1 MLELNEHHGWLCL
14 PPLLRRRFTLPQLI
28 SRRAHSA
35 LWRVWDS
42 ERRRFVALKSF
53 HDLTPE
59 LLHALKYEYRLGH
72 YFTHPNLVKMHEL
85 FVDER
90 VWTAAFTMSWA
101 EGDEPAAYVWRTGQQ
116 EKGFTEQD
124 REDHVTQPFDANLAI
139 EGSIALRVTPS
150 TGELPAVPLD
160 TERFNQ
166 VTSQLFDALAYLHDH
181 HFVHGDIKPANLRV
195 DGSGMLQLIDFGQAG
210 HMELQPNRLTHWTPR
225 YAAPEHHRA
234 RSEGGATPI
243 TPASDLYSAGA
254 MLYELAT
261 RRSFDQRT
269 RKSAHH
275 RKRVLERA
283 GLEEWSVQAI
293 LSALEPSPEDRPS
306 TSVLRRWFAL
316 RRLTPAP
323 PSALASPAPS
333 PLIGRDQDVEDGLDA
348 LTNKDLRGVVF
359 YGESGI
365 GKSTLLYL
373 LTQRFLK
380 QTGGHIAGGACRV
393 DEHIPFRSADLVA
406 ESLVNI
412 LLAMPRKRRTE
423 VIEGIDPAPLTRL
436 FSAFR
441 RVFPPTPDPR
451 EPLTPHYTAPY
462 LHHAARQF
470 RLLCEAC
477 AQTSPLLVL
486 IDDLQWCDRES
497 WFLLRE
503 LTRLPTTSNI
513 RLLLSLRT
521 SDPETIDETL
531 IADIREERGLRWQA
545 LQGLSREDARQL
557 FAFHLRRSPDE
568 LPNELSEGILDL
580 CQGSPLFVTWCARWA
595 RLGNL
600 DLERED
606 LTLSR
611 FTSDL
616 FADLS
621 PAQQDALVLLALD
634 GRGLRERALQH
645 AVPSLTPEELDTLE
659 RFRVVS
665 RERTLQRTT
674 INLVHLRLGERLLR
688 TLSRDYMDR
697 VALTLAEAL
706 AVHHPEDP
714 ERLADAWVRVGYNKR
729 AARAYLVAARKAM
742 HDLAAPRAVELYERA
757 FLWSTRPAIEA
768 ELDGYIQALEVSGQP
783 NRAARLLA
791 GQADKSAGRLSW
803 QQRMRAA
810 ENYAASGDVQS
821 ARAAFYTLITELNGR
836 PWRRTKRQQVRIVTS
851 RLLPLWRT
859 LQRAIRGSEPASARR
874 DALALA
880 YCGAANHLGNLDI
893 LEALF
898 YQGEALR
905 LQSRYVSPDIEGA
918 IFATEHAAVSLFGQL
933 VAPYTRFVKARAR
946 QAQLQCGQE
955 STSQWIHHQWMLGS
969 AMMAIGRFVETE
981 SSFRHVVDT
990 FHAQGGA
997 TPASGTFSTFLLTAA
1012 MVKRGRLREAVTE
1025 AERVLSLLDQKLDAF
1040 HHQLYTHRVLYLVA
1054 LADGEPERAKTYV
1067 DPSASPLRS
1076 MKGNMHKP
1084 WRLYAQADIALYQR
1098 DGKLGCELLLREL
1111 PDFLASG
1118 YGVSTMLLGD
1128 YAFALARCLLL
1139 LRLDGEALHS
1149 RLASTGVKLAS
1160 TLLSAVPSDMHGA
1173 FRAAIELELALQ
1185 DHDLSAAERHNRT
1198 LQRHA
1203 RASGLDM
1210 LRHCAWHALERHG
1223 VRMPTNEAHAWLE
1236 RERIADPERF
1246 ISVFFPSHC
1255 SPRSA

>member
-1 MLELNEHHGWLCL
+1 MLQ
-14 PPLLRRRFTLPQLI
+14 RRFTLPQLV
-28 SRRAHSA
+28 SMRSHSA
-35 LWRVWDS
+35 LWRVWDT

-53 HDLTPE
+53 HELTPE
-59 LLHALKYEYRLGH
+59 LLHGLKYEYRLGH

-90 VWTAAFTMSWA
+90 ARTAAFTMSWA
-101 EGDEPAAYVWRTGQQ
+101 EGDEPAAYVWNTIRTD
-116 EKGFTEQD
+116 EAFNRKAID
-124 REDHVTQPFDANLAI
+124 SNVTQPFDENLGFEVGI
-139 EGSIALRVTPS
+139 TPR
-150 TGELPAVPLD
+150 LAPATNRPPTAPLD

-166 VTSQLFDALAYLHDH
+166 VTSQLLDALAYLHDH
-181 HFVHGDIKPANLRV
+181 HFVHGDIKPSNLRV
-195 DGSGMLQLIDFGQAG
+195 DDGGMLQLIDFGQAG
-210 HMELQPNRLTHWTPR
+210 HMDLQPNRLTHWTPR
-225 YAAPEHHRA
+225 YAAPEHHIA
-234 RSEGGATPI
+234 RSKGRAEPI

-254 MLYELAT
+254 MLFELAT
-261 RRSFDQRT
+261 REAFDQRA
-269 RKSAHH
+269 RKSAQH
-275 RKRVLERA
+275 RKRALKRA
-283 GLEEWSVQAI
+283 GLEDWSVQAI
-293 LSALEPSPEDRPS
+293 LSALKPAPEDRPS
-306 TSVLRRWFAL
+306 TSMLRRWYAR
-316 RRLTPAP
+316 RRLTPPP
-323 PSALASPAPS
+323 PSALVSKAPS
-333 PLIGRDQDVEDGLDA
+333 PLIGRDRDVQDGIDA
-348 LTNKDLRGVVF
+348 LTSNDLRGVVF

-373 LTQRFLK
+373 ITQRFLR
-380 QTGGHIAGGACRV
+380 QEGGHIAGGACRV

-412 LLAMPRKRRTE
+412 LLAMPGKKRTE
-423 VIEGIDPAPLTRL
+423 LLDGLDPAPLTRL

-441 RVFPPTPDPR
+441 RVFPPVASQR

-462 LHHAARQF
+462 LHHAAQQF

-477 AQTSPLLVL
+477 AQRSPLLIL

-503 LTRLPTTSNI
+503 LTRLPRTSNI
-513 RLLLSLRT
+513 RLLFSLRT
-521 SDPETIDETL
+521 SDPERLDEAL
-531 IADIREERGLRWQA
+531 IADLREERGLRWKA
-545 LQGLSREDARQL
+545 LQGLTRDDARQL

-568 LPNELSEGILDL
+568 VPNELSESILDL
-580 CQGSPLFVTWCARWA
+580 CQGNPFFVTWCARWA
-595 RLGNL
+595 RLGDL
-600 DLERED
+600 DLEREN

-634 GRGLRERALQH
+634 GRGLSESAMQH
-645 AVPSLTPEELDTLE
+645 AIPELSSDELDTLE

-674 INLVHLRLGERLLR
+674 LNLVHLRLGERLLR
-688 TLSRDYMDR
+688 TLPRDYTDR
-697 VALTLAEAL
+697 IALALAESLAL
-706 AVHHPEDP
+706 HHPEDP

-742 HDLAAPRAVELYERA
+742 HDLAAERAVELYERA

-791 GQADKSAGRLSW
+791 AQANKSAGRLSW

-821 ARAAFYTLITELNGR
+821 ARAAFDTLITELNGR
-836 PWRRTKRQQVRIVTS
+836 TWQRTRRQQVRIVTS
-851 RLLPLWRT
+851 RLLPAWRI

-880 YCGAANHLGNLDI
+880 YCRAANHLGNLDI

-918 IFATEHAAVSLFGQL
+918 IFATEHAAISLFGQL
-933 VAPYTRFVKARAR
+933 VAPYKRFVKARAR

-1025 AERVLSLLDQKLDAF
+1025 AERVLSLLDQDLDEF

-1098 DGKLGCELLLREL
+1098 DGKLGCELLLRDL

-1139 LRLDGEALHS
+1139 LRLEGDPLHS

-1160 TLLSAVPSDMHGA
+1160 TLLSAVPSDMHRA
-1173 FRAAIELELALQ
+1173 LRAAIELEVALQ
-1185 DHDLSAAERHNRT
+1185 ADDLSAAERHNRA

-1203 RASGLDM
+1203 RASGLDL
-1210 LRHCAWHALERHG
+1210 LRHCAWLALDKRG
-1223 VRMPTNEAHAWLE
+1223 IRIPTNEAYAWLE

-1246 ISVFFPSHC
+1246 ISVFFPSH
-1255 SPRSA
+1255 RSACSA